1 MNPIRAGKNRMHGM
15 MRLHKSVLTI
25 FVAALLISLGLAM
38 TPANAAVPAEQFIA
52 DSVQRGMGVLN
63 NPASSKEQKKAE
75 FQNFLLGLTDIQAIG
90 RYTLGQYRRSASPE
104 DLTAFDAAFKEY
116 AMSVY
121 QSYFAKYS
129 GQTLKVTGSTTLG
142 TDETM
147 VKSVTV
153 DPKKPQAKPY
163 EVNFRV
169 ATVNGRQL
177 VVDFSVEG
185 VWIRELERNDF
196 TSYLGQKNGDVKAL
210 TQMLITKAKQA
221 R

>member
-1 MNPIRAGKNRMHGM
+1 MRGM
-15 MRLHKSVLTI
+15 MRLKFFATSFS
-25 FVAALLISLGLAM
+25 FVAALVLSLGLSMGRAE
-38 TPANAAVPAEQFIA
+38 AASPAEQFIA
-52 DSVQRGMGVLN
+52 DNVQKAMGILN
-63 NPASSKEQKKAE
+63 NTASSKEQKKTE
-75 FQNFLLGLTDIQAIG
+75 FQNFLLGLTDIQSIG

-104 DLTAFDAAFKEY
+104 DLTAFDAAFKDY

-129 GQTLKVTGSTTLG
+129 GQSLKVTGSNQLG
-142 TDETM
+142 ANDIM
-147 VKSVTV
+147 VKTVTV
-153 DPKKPQAKPY
+153 DPKKPSAKPF

-169 ATVNGRQL
+169 QTVNGRML

-210 TQMLITKAKQA
+210 VAMLKQKAAQQH
-221 R
+221 

>member
-1 MNPIRAGKNRMHGM
+1 MTLTFVTALVLSLALSTRAAE
-15 MRLHKSVLTI
+15 
-25 FVAALLISLGLAM
+25 AAS
-38 TPANAAVPAEQFIA
+38 PAEQFVA
-52 DSVQRGMGVLN
+52 DNAQKAMSILN
-63 NPASSKEQKKAE
+63 NAALTKEQRKNQ
-75 FQNFLLGLTDIQAIG
+75 FQTFLLGLTDIQAIG
-90 RYTLGQYRRSASPE
+90 RYTIGQYRRSASPE

-129 GQTLKVTGSTTLG
+129 GQSLKVTGSSALG
-142 TDETM
+142 ADDIM
-147 VKSVTV
+147 VKTVTV

-169 ATVNGRQL
+169 QTVAGRQI
-177 VVDFSVEG
+177 VSDFSVEG

-196 TSYLGQKNGDVKAL
+196 TSYLGQHNGDVKAL
-210 TQMLITKAKQA
+210 NQMLRQKAAQS

>member
-1 MNPIRAGKNRMHGM
+1 MLGSMKI
-15 MRLHKSVLTI
+15 HKSVLMTLT
-25 FVAALLISLGLAM
+25 FVTALVLSLALSTRAAE
-38 TPANAAVPAEQFIA
+38 AASPAEQFVA
-52 DSVQRGMGVLN
+52 DNAQKAMSILN
-63 NPASSKEQKKAE
+63 NAALTKEQRKNQ
-75 FQNFLLGLTDIQAIG
+75 FQTFLLGLTDIQAIG
-90 RYTLGQYRRSASPE
+90 RYTIGQYRRSASPE

-129 GQTLKVTGSTTLG
+129 GQSLKVTGSTPLG
-142 TDETM
+142 AEDIM
-147 VKSVTV
+147 VKTVTV

-169 ATVNGRQL
+169 QTVNGRQL
-177 VVDFSVEG
+177 VSDFSVEG

-196 TSYLGQKNGDVKAL
+196 TSYLGQKGGDLKAL
-210 TQMLITKAKQA
+210 NTMLKQKAAQS

>member
-1 MNPIRAGKNRMHGM
+1 MLGSMKI
-15 MRLHKSVLTI
+15 HKSVLMTLT
-25 FVAALLISLGLAM
+25 FVTALVLSLALSTRAAE
-38 TPANAAVPAEQFIA
+38 AASPAEQFVA
-52 DSVQRGMGVLN
+52 DNAQKAMSILN
-63 NPASSKEQKKAE
+63 NAALTKEQRKNQ
-75 FQNFLLGLTDIQAIG
+75 FQTFLLGLTDIQAIG
-90 RYTLGQYRRSASPE
+90 RYTIGQYRRSASPE

-129 GQTLKVTGSTTLG
+129 GQSLKVTGSSALG
-142 TDETM
+142 ADDIM
-147 VKSVTV
+147 VKTVTV

-169 ATVNGRQL
+169 QTVNGRQL
-177 VVDFSVEG
+177 VSDFSVEG

-196 TSYLGQKNGDVKAL
+196 TSYLGQKGGDLKAL
-210 TQMLITKAKQA
+210 NVMLKQKAAQS